1 MARRHFLA
9 QQCVALVLAPQAG
22 IATQEISMNR
32 INTFAFAT
40 LVVFASACS
49 NTAKG
54 VAKDADQATDKAAAA
69 TQDAGMKVAAAT
81 DSVGASVGGAF
92 NTADVKTALLADTR
106 ISATDINV
114 DSDNTNKTLTLKG
127 TVPANAQIAIAEE
140 IAKSKAPE
148 YRVVNRLTVK
158 AK

>member
-1 MARRHFLA
+1 
-9 QQCVALVLAPQAG
+9 
-22 IATQEISMNR
+22 MNR
-32 INTFAFAT
+32 ITTLAFAS
-40 LVVFASACS
+40 LIVIASACS

-69 TQDAGMKVAAAT
+69 TRDAGTKMAAAS

-92 NTADVKTALLADTR
+92 NTADVKTALLADSR

-127 TVPANAQIAIAEE
+127 SVPAKAQIAIAEE
-140 IAKSKAPE
+140 IAKGKAPE
-148 YRVVNRLTVK
+148 YHVVNHLTVK

>member
-1 MARRHFLA
+1 
-9 QQCVALVLAPQAG
+9 
-22 IATQEISMNR
+22 MNR

-54 VAKDADQATDKAAAA
+54 VKKDADQATDKAASA
-69 TQDAGMKVAAAT
+69 TQDVGTKMAAAT
-81 DSVGASVGGAF
+81 DSAGASVGGAF
-92 NTADVKTALLADTR
+92 NTADIKTALLADAR

-114 DSDNTNKTLTLKG
+114 DSDAANKTVTLKG
-127 TVPANAQIAIAEE
+127 TVPTQAQVAIAET
-140 IAKSKAPE
+140 ITKGKAPE
-148 YRVVNRLTVK
+148 YHVVNKLTVK

>member
-1 MARRHFLA
+1 
-9 QQCVALVLAPQAG
+9 
-22 IATQEISMNR
+22 MNR

-54 VAKDADQATDKAAAA
+54 VEKDAGQATDKAAAA
-69 TQDAGMKVAAAT
+69 TQDAGTKMAAAT
-81 DSVGASVGGAF
+81 DSAGASVGGAF
-92 NTADVKTALLADTR
+92 NTADIKTALLADTR

-114 DSDNTNKTLTLKG
+114 DSDAANKTVTLKG
-127 TVPANAQIAIAEE
+127 TVPTKAQAAIAEE
-140 IAKSKAPE
+140 ITKGKAPE
-148 YRVVNRLTVK
+148 YHVVNKLTVK